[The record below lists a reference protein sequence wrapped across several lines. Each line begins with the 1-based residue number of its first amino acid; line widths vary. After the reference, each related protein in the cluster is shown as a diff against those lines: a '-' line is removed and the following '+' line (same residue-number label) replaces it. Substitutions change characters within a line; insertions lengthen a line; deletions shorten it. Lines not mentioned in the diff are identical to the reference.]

1 MQVLGGSLKLKT
13 AFNLCCITDTL
24 AQVDRP
30 DTFQGLIMY
39 IQNFEAFFIA
49 ITILT
54 LTPGL
59 DTALVIRNTSR
70 AGFSD
75 GCVTSLGICSGL
87 FVHATFSAI
96 GISAI
101 LAQSAELFQFVKMIG
116 AAYLIWLGLSSLR
129 ALLASGQGLN
139 VSTTTHSALNLTRS
153 LREGFLSNVLN
164 PKTAVF
170 YLAFLPQFINPDNSP
185 LIQSLFMAAIH
196 FVIAMVWQCGLA
208 AALSSA
214 KNLLKNA
221 SFMKWM
227 EGTTGVVLVTL
238 GIKLLLEKETI

>member
-1 MQVLGGSLKLKT
+1 MRSLLY
-13 AFNLCCITDTL
+13 NEDLIIH
-24 AQVDRP
+24 
-30 DTFQGLIMY
+30 QGLIMY
-39 IQNFEAFFIA
+39 IQNFEAFLIA

-70 AGFSD
+70 AGFAD
-75 GCVTSLGICSGL
+75 GCTTSLGICTGL

-101 LAQSAELFQFVKMIG
+101 LAQSAELFHFVKMIG

-129 ALLASGQGLN
+129 ALMASGQGLN
-139 VSTTTHSALNLTRS
+139 VAVATHSALNLKRS

-170 YLAFLPQFINPDNSP
+170 YLAFLPQFINPEHSP
-185 LIQSLFMAAIH
+185 LLQSLLMAAIH
-196 FVIAMVWQCGLA
+196 FVIAMIWQCGLA

-221 SFMKWM
+221 SFMRWM

-238 GIKLLLEKETI
+238 GIKLLFEKETV

>member
-1 MQVLGGSLKLKT
+1 MV
-13 AFNLCCITDTL
+13 
-24 AQVDRP
+24 
-30 DTFQGLIMY
+30 
-39 IQNFEAFFIA
+39 IQNFEAFLIA

-70 AGFSD
+70 AGFAD
-75 GCVTSLGICSGL
+75 GCTTSLGICFGL

-101 LAQSAELFQFVKMIG
+101 LAQSAELFQIVKMVG
-116 AAYLIWLGLSSLR
+116 AAYLIWLGISSLR
-129 ALLASGQGLN
+129 SLMKTGQSIEVASLAHTQFR
-139 VSTTTHSALNLTRS
+139 LTRS

-170 YLAFLPQFINPDNSP
+170 YLAFLPQFINPDYSP
-185 LIQSLFMAAIH
+185 LAQSLLMALIH
-196 FVIAMVWQCGLA
+196 FAIAMVWQCGLA
-208 AALSSA
+208 GALSRA

-221 SFMKWM
+221 SFMRWM
-227 EGTTGVVLVTL
+227 EGTTGVVLVAL
-238 GIKLLLEKETI
+238 GIKLLLEKPQA

>member
-1 MQVLGGSLKLKT
+1 MSCIAGGNCYLRIVQIHGIDDRSLNKNDNDMDIL
-13 AFNLCCITDTL
+13 
-24 AQVDRP
+24 
-30 DTFQGLIMY
+30 
-39 IQNFEAFFIA
+39 NFEAFLIA

-70 AGFSD
+70 SGLAD
-75 GCVTSLGICSGL
+75 GCMTSFGICSGL
-87 FVHATFSAI
+87 YVHALFSAV

-101 LAQSAELFQFVKMIG
+101 LAQSAELFQAVKMVG
-116 AAYLIWLGLSSLR
+116 AVYLIWLGLSSLR
-129 ALLASGQGLN
+129 ALMKNGGGLK
-139 VSTTTHSALNLTRS
+139 VGEQAQQAYSAKRS

-170 YLAFLPQFINPDNSP
+170 YLAFLPQFVNPEGSP
-185 LIQSLFMAAIH
+185 LLQSMLMASVH
-196 FVIAMVWQCGLA
+196 FIIAMVWQCGLA
-208 AALSSA
+208 GALNSA

-227 EGTTGVVLVTL
+227 EGVTGMVLVGL
-238 GIKLLLEKETI
+238 GVKLLMEKPV

>member
-1 MQVLGGSLKLKT
+1 MV
-13 AFNLCCITDTL
+13 
-24 AQVDRP
+24 
-30 DTFQGLIMY
+30 
-39 IQNFEAFFIA
+39 IQNFEAFLIA

-70 AGFSD
+70 AGFAD
-75 GCVTSLGICSGL
+75 GCTTSLGICFGL

-101 LAQSAELFQFVKMIG
+101 LAQSAELFQIVKMVG
-116 AAYLIWLGLSSLR
+116 AAYLIWLGISSLR
-129 ALLASGQGLN
+129 SLMKTGQGIEVASLAH
-139 VSTTTHSALNLTRS
+139 TQFRLTRS

-170 YLAFLPQFINPDNSP
+170 YLAFLPQFINPDYSP
-185 LIQSLFMAAIH
+185 LAQSLLMALIH

-208 AALSSA
+208 GALSSA

-221 SFMKWM
+221 SFMRWM
-227 EGTTGVVLVTL
+227 EGTTGVVLVAL
-238 GIKLLLEKETI
+238 GIKLLLEKPQA

>member
-1 MQVLGGSLKLKT
+1 
-13 AFNLCCITDTL
+13 
-24 AQVDRP
+24 
-30 DTFQGLIMY
+30 MY
-39 IQNFEAFFIA
+39 IQNFEAFLIA

-70 AGFSD
+70 AGIVD
-75 GCVTSLGICSGL
+75 GCTTSLGICSGL
-87 FVHATFSAI
+87 FVHATFSAL
-96 GISAI
+96 GISVI
-101 LAQSAELFQFVKMIG
+101 LTQSAELFHFVKMIG

-129 ALLASGQGLN
+129 ALLKSGQGMH
-139 VSTTTHSALNLTRS
+139 VASESHSKLNLRRS

-170 YLAFLPQFINPDNSP
+170 YLAFLPQFINPEHSP
-185 LIQSLFMAAIH
+185 ILQSLLMAAIH
-196 FVIAMVWQCGLA
+196 FVIAMIWQCGLA

-221 SFMKWM
+221 SFMRWM
-227 EGTTGVVLVTL
+227 EGTTGVVLVSL
-238 GIKLLLEKETI
+238 GVKLLLEKETV

>member
-1 MQVLGGSLKLKT
+1 MV
-13 AFNLCCITDTL
+13 
-24 AQVDRP
+24 
-30 DTFQGLIMY
+30 
-39 IQNFEAFFIA
+39 IQNFEAFLIA

-70 AGFSD
+70 AGFVD
-75 GCVTSLGICSGL
+75 GCTTSLGICFGL

-101 LAQSAELFQFVKMIG
+101 LAQSAELFQIVKMIG
-116 AAYLIWLGLSSLR
+116 AAYLIWLGISSLR
-129 ALLASGQGLN
+129 SLMKTGQGIEV
-139 VSTTTHSALNLTRS
+139 VSLTHSQFRLTRS

-170 YLAFLPQFINPDNSP
+170 YLAFLPQFINPEYSP
-185 LIQSLFMAAIH
+185 LAQSLLMALIH
-196 FVIAMVWQCGLA
+196 FAIAMVWQCGLA
-208 AALSSA
+208 GALSSA

-221 SFMKWM
+221 SFMRWM
-227 EGTTGVVLVTL
+227 EGTTGFVLVAL
-238 GIKLLLEKETI
+238 GIKLLLEKPQA

>member
-1 MQVLGGSLKLKT
+1 
-13 AFNLCCITDTL
+13 
-24 AQVDRP
+24 
-30 DTFQGLIMY
+30 MY
-39 IQNFEAFFIA
+39 IQNIEAFLIA

-70 AGFSD
+70 AGMVD
-75 GCVTSLGICSGL
+75 GCVTSLGICAGL

-101 LAQSAELFQFVKMIG
+101 LAQSAELFHIMKMIG
-116 AAYLIWLGLSSLR
+116 AAYLIWLGISSLR
-129 ALLASGQGLN
+129 SLIKTGQGMN
-139 VSTTTHSALNLTRS
+139 VATLSHTELSVKRS

-170 YLAFLPQFINPDNSP
+170 YLAFLPQFINPEHSP
-185 LIQSLFMAAIH
+185 LLQSLLMAAIH

-208 AALSSA
+208 GALSSA

-221 SFMKWM
+221 SFMRWM
-227 EGTTGVVLVTL
+227 EGTTGLVLVAL
-238 GIKLLLEKETI
+238 GVKLLLEKDAV